1 MAQAE
6 TRRTADGGYEHRH
19 LGRWVPMDIVET
31 KSVVLPKQ
39 GQSIRLTIG
48 CRECNYILRD
58 WRRET

>member
-1 MAQAE
+1 
-6 TRRTADGGYEHRH
+6 
-19 LGRWVPMDIVET
+19 MDIVET

-39 GQSIRLTIG
+39 GQSIRLTIV